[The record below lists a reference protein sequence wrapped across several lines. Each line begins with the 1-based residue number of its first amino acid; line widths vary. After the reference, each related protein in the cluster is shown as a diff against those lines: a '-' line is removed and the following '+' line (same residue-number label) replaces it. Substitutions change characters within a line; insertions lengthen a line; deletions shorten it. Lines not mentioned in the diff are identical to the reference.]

1 MSCINGSSIS
11 STRWPQMTPVMRLRA
26 GLSLSFGEE
35 GLETGFLRDVTVQ
48 AFLGVARQPADDL
61 VDFGL
66 GAALLLG
73 LCDIRRV
80 HAGEAHGVHA
90 LPLRQALGGHVHQ
103 TVYLLYQAACP
114 AASGTFALP
123 WGKPSPS
130 VRGESRGIQMKSK
143 HTLAGAAVAAL
154 VAACQPASV
163 VEEAKPA
170 AVSGSPFLF
179 VWSADKDK
187 VENDFMSA
195 VDLRQ
200 GSTTYGDVV
209 ATLPIG
215 ATGTMPH
222 HVEYEFPE
230 GGMLFADG
238 FTGNL
243 TSLIDLRDPLQ
254 PKLAAQIKEMGAY
267 SFPHSYARLDNG
279 NVLVTLQGTNGKYG
293 APGGLAEL
301 TPDGKVL
308 RTVSAASPATPAE
321 LAWPYSLAVLPGK
334 DRAVVT
340 LAEMGWPGQPY
351 KSTRQVQ
358 VWSPSDLKL
367 LGTADLPESG
377 QGEHHVD
384 PAEARVLADGT
395 VYVGTFSCGVYR
407 LDGVIDGAP
416 KATFVHAFPG
426 GTEMHNS
433 CAVPVVA
440 GNYYVQT
447 VPEINGLIALD
458 VSDPMKPVEAS
469 RIVFAEAFH
478 MAHWIAADRKSD
490 RLVVTGN
497 DMSWALIVK
506 IEPAT
511 GAMKVDDSLPT
522 GISFD
527 RVSWPHGDSG
537 PAKVHGALFG
547 G

>member
-1 MSCINGSSIS
+1 
-11 STRWPQMTPVMRLRA
+11 MRAILLA
-26 GLSLSFGEE
+26 
-35 GLETGFLRDVTVQ
+35 TG
-48 AFLGVARQPADDL
+48 
-61 VDFGL
+61 
-66 GAALLLG
+66 ALLAVS
-73 LCDIRRV
+73 CSD
-80 HAGEAHGVHA
+80 A
-90 LPLRQALGGHVHQ
+90 
-103 TVYLLYQAACP
+103 P
-114 AASGTFALP
+114 AAPVAEPEQTA
-123 WGKPSPS
+123 
-130 VRGESRGIQMKSK
+130 
-143 HTLAGAAVAAL
+143 AGS
-154 VAACQPASV
+154 Q
-163 VEEAKPA
+163 
-170 AVSGSPFLF
+170 FLF

-187 VENDFMSA
+187 VESDFMSV

-200 GSTTYGDVV
+200 GSATYGDVV

-222 HVEYEFPE
+222 HVEYEFPA
-230 GGMLFADG
+230 GGMMFADG

-254 PKLAAQIKEMGAY
+254 PKLAAQMKDMGDY
-267 SFPHSYARLDNG
+267 SFPHSYARTDTG
-279 NVLVTLQGTNGKYG
+279 NVLVTLQGMHGKYG

-301 TPDGKVL
+301 SPDGKVL
-308 RTVSAASPATPAE
+308 RTVSAKSAATPDE
-321 LAWPYSLAVLPGK
+321 LVWPYSLAVLPGK

-340 LAEMGWPGQPY
+340 LAEMGWPGQDY

-358 VWSPSDLKL
+358 VWSTSDLKL

-377 QGEHHVD
+377 VGEHHVD
-384 PAEARVLADGT
+384 PAEPRVLADGT

-407 LDGVIDGAP
+407 IDGVVEGAP

-433 CAVPVVA
+433 CAVPVVV

-469 RIVFAEAFH
+469 RIVFDAKFH
-478 MAHWIAADRKSD
+478 MAHWLAADRKSD

-497 DMSWALIVK
+497 EQSWALVVK
-506 IEPAT
+506 LDPAT
-511 GAMKVDDSLPT
+511 GAMVVDPRLPD
-522 GISFD
+522 GINFD
-527 RVSWPHGDSG
+527 RTSWPHGESG